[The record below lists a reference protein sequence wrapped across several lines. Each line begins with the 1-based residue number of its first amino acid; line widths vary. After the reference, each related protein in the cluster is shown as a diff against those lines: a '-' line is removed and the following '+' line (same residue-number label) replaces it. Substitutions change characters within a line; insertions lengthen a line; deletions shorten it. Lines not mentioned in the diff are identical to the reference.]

1 MTTSVRG
8 REPNP
13 GGQPMKDRTINQA
26 GQTQQ
31 APRRRL
37 ARPRTQEHNNTT
49 TDTHTTHPLTMKQRT
64 TKLERGVPLKVR

>member
-49 TDTHTTHPLTMKQRT
+49 TDTHTTAQAHTHLQRN
-64 TKLERGVPLKVR
+64 RGQLS